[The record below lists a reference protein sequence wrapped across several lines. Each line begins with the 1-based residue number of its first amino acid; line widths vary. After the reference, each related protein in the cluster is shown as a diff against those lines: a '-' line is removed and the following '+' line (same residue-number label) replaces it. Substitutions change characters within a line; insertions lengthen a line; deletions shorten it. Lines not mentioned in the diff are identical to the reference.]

1 MRDFK
6 RRLSGNSR
14 HVCGKYDPICKI
26 KHQLEGDFKS
36 QWGGHDIKLLIKV
49 LLKAIRRGGAENT
62 HGEGTSS
69 RMPSEFQNILI
80 VLSQVSRNLRRGGV
94 A

>member
-49 LLKAIRRGGAENT
+49 LLKAMKGGGQRT
-62 HGEGTSS
+62 
-69 RMPSEFQNILI
+69 RMEKE
-80 VLSQVSRNLRRGGV
+80 RV
-94 A
+94 AGCHLNSKIS